1 MDKAKIENGYSFLP
15 RDIKRML
22 KRMNYDMVRT
32 VWTAIRTMLHANK
45 RTQRKADA
53 EQRHLF
59 WAASVKILSS
69 VDQSSDDIWRW
80 LF

>member
-32 VWTAIRTMLHANK
+32 VWTAIRTILH
-45 RTQRKADA
+45 D
-53 EQRHLF
+53 
-59 WAASVKILSS
+59 
-69 VDQSSDDIWRW
+69 
-80 LF
+80 